1 MMTVGWPKD
10 PPIRCPE
17 FLRRIKELITE
28 CEWRKCR
35 SLGTDSAH
43 IRARGMGGGR
53 RKDTPDNI
61 IVLCRDHHYHYDNV
75 MGQSP
80 KNQKEMRWLIS
91 YRTLWL
97 RIAVQSLYDECR
109 GGVPT

>member
-1 MMTVGWPKD
+1 MSLQKD
-10 PPIRCPE
+10 PPIRNRE
-17 FLRRIKELITE
+17 FLRRIKELISG
-28 CEWRKCR
+28 CEWWPKCE

-61 IVLCRDHHYHYDNV
+61 IVLCREHHYHYDNV

-80 KNQKEMRWLIS
+80 ENQEKMKGIIRSRPVGLKE
-91 YRTLWL
+91 
-97 RIAVQSLYDECR
+97 AVQSLYDECR
-109 GGVPT
+109 AEESPT